1 MYTFNPKIQ
10 HYNFIILKVF
20 FKLTTDMYELIKLY
34 PNIWKYWQT
43 NFHIFLTDE
52 LWFSHMLELE
62 SETYFLRA
70 LGCMVDDTKI

>member
-1 MYTFNPKIQ
+1 
-10 HYNFIILKVF
+10 
-20 FKLTTDMYELIKLY
+20 MYELIKLY
-34 PNIWKYWQT
+34 QNIWKYWQT